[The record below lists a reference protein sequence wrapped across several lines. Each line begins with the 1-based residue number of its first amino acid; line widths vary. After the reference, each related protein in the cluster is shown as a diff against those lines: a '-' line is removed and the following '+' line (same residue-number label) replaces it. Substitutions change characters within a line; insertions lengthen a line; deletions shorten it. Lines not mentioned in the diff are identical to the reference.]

1 MPAGRSTI
9 GENACSAVQKRGQ
22 EQRESRTALPRSKKS
37 AARKSRIGTG
47 KRESGHSILA
57 QHRSKP
63 AGRSIQDRVLG
74 FRPRCIQ
81 NREAEPRSAAKSAIG
96 DAVQGKP
103 LQASCMAG
111 KAVSKAF
118 CPVRQSPA
126 LPGLPGRPL
135 SISVGCAEGRPRN
148 APPLP
153 PLLPFLIRA
162 RLRPRR
168 PFHTVFALI
177 ALPLRTKPPAA
188 QSRAK
193 CL

>member
-1 MPAGRSTI
+1 M
-9 GENACSAVQKRGQ
+9 
-22 EQRESRTALPRSKKS
+22 
-37 AARKSRIGTG
+37 KSRIRTR
-47 KRESGHSILA
+47 KQESSHTILA
-57 QHRSKP
+57 QGRFKP
-63 AGRSIQDRVLG
+63 AGQSIQDRALG

-81 NREAEPRSAAKSAIG
+81 NRGARPRSAAKAPIG

-111 KAVSKAF
+111 KVASKAL
-118 CPVRQSPA
+118 CHVLQSPA